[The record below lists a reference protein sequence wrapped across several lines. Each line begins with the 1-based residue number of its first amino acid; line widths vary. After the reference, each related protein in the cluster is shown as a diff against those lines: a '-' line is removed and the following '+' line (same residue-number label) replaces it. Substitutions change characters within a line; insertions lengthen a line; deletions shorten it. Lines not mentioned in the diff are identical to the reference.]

1 MKKVVKG
8 PTRITIYSKTLIDLI
23 VTNRKDVVKQK
34 GTCPLGISDRDMIYA
49 TLSAS
54 ILQDQ
59 PKIITCSN
67 FNKFNERNFQSDFA
81 HTPFQVCKVLDD
93 PSDVYYTW
101 NLLFTKLC
109 NEHTPV
115 KQIKVHSNSLPWI
128 AKEIMQNNHESKIQD
143 SEKGASA
150 K

>member
-8 PTRITIYSKTLIDLI
+8 PTRITICSKTLIDLI

-34 GTCPLGISDRDMIYA
+34 RTCPLGISDRDMIYA

-54 ILQDQ
+54 ILRDQ

-81 HTPFQVCKVLDD
+81 HRPFQVCKVLDD

-109 NEHTPV
+109 NEHAPV
-115 KQIKVHSNSLPWI
+115 KQIKVRSNSLPWI
-128 AKEIMQNNHESKIQD
+128 AKEIMQNNHESKI
-143 SEKGASA
+143 
-150 K
+150 

>member
-23 VTNRKDVVKQK
+23 VTSRKDVVKQK

-81 HTPFQVCKVLDD
+81 HTPFQVLDD

-109 NEHTPV
+109 NEHAPV
-115 KQIKVHSNSLPWI
+115 KQIKVRSNSLPWI
-128 AKEIMQNNHESKIQD
+128 AKEIMQNNHESKI
-143 SEKGASA
+143 
-150 K
+150 